1 LHWDDLSNARY
12 LTVIRVLAHHEKEE
26 IPMEVTKEHVCS
38 DHCEENGCRCCPDA
52 AWLRSLNLSRRG
64 FLTTAAAGGAVLS
77 GLSWS
82 SLSKASEADLP
93 TPPMRDPLRV
103 LPVLVWDHPRRR
115 PMTSWRSW
123 GGIHTPQ
130 AATQEA
136 ERIKKELTE
145 VAATAD
151 FPVEFSE
158 VASVHDAREVS
169 EMEALRTADLVIV
182 YGAGSRVNGCQDYG
196 KDVIIFQRHRSGPV
210 YLQYEIVSP
219 RFLRQHTDE
228 AALPNIRFEDVVTDS
243 MDELTWR
250 LRSLCGLKNTLAA
263 KILCI
268 GGPAGWAQ
276 PPGVIPEL
284 VKKVWKLD
292 LPTVSYDEL
301 GRLIDEARSDETAVE
316 RSRQRATEYLAD
328 ATTSLETKREF
339 VDNCFLLD
347 HVFRGLMA
355 KADCR
360 AITIN
365 GCMSTIMPKAKTS
378 ACLTLSTLNDDGYL
392 AFCESDFVV
401 IPSGILLANIS
412 GRPVFLNDPT
422 YPHDSV
428 ITLAHCTGPRRMNGQ
443 TLEPSRILTHFESDY
458 GAAPKVEMRKG
469 QVVTNI
475 APDFKSERWMGLV
488 AKIKDSPF
496 LPICRDQIDVEYD
509 VPDQTVAERMP
520 GFHWMTCYGD
530 YMKEIGYAIRRVG
543 IEWDDL
549 AEQPLA

>member
-1 LHWDDLSNARY
+1 MKVSNER
-12 LTVIRVLAHHEKEE
+12 
-26 IPMEVTKEHVCS
+26 VCS
-38 DHCEENGCRCCPDA
+38 DQCGCSPEGECRCCPDA
-52 AWLRSLNLSRRG
+52 AWLRGLNLSRRG
-64 FLTTAAAGGAVLS
+64 FLTTAAAGGAVLG

-82 SLSKASEADLP
+82 HLSQGSETVVPAAP
-93 TPPMRDPLRV
+93 TRSPLRV

-130 AATQEA
+130 AATQESQ
-136 ERIKKELTE
+136 RIRQELE
-145 VAATAD
+145 GIARTAD
-151 FPVEFSE
+151 FPVQFSE
-158 VASVHDAREVS
+158 VASVHNVREIAAS
-169 EMEALRTADLVIV
+169 ETLKTADLVIV
-182 YGAGSRVNGCQDYG
+182 YGAGSGINGCQDFG

-228 AALPNIRFEDVVTDS
+228 AALPNIQFEDVVTDS
-243 MDELTWR
+243 LDELTWR
-250 LRSLCGLKNTLAA
+250 LRALCGLKNTVAA

-276 PPGVIPEL
+276 PPGVVPEL

-292 LPTVSYDEL
+292 LPTVTYDEL
-301 GRLIDEARSDETAVE
+301 GRLIDEARSDDKTVKQA
-316 RSRQRATEYLAD
+316 RQRATDYLAE
-328 ATTSLETKREF
+328 TGTSLETKREF

-347 HVFRGLMA
+347 HVFRGLMVE
-355 KADCR
+355 ADCR

-365 GCMSTIMPKAKTS
+365 GCMSTIMPKAQTS

-401 IPSGILLANIS
+401 IPSGMLLANIS
-412 GRPVFLNDPT
+412 GKPVFLNDPT
-422 YPHDSV
+422 YPHDGV
-428 ITLAHCTGPRRMNGQ
+428 ITLAHCTGPRKMDGRH
-443 TLEPSRILTHFESDY
+443 LEPSRILTHFESDY

-488 AKIKDSPF
+488 GTIKDSPF
-496 LPICRDQIDVEYD
+496 LPICRDQIDVQYD
-509 VPDQTVAERMP
+509 VPDQMVAERMP

-530 YMKEIGYAIRRVG
+530 YMQEIGYAIRRVG
-543 IEWDDL
+543 IRWDDL
-549 AEQPLA
+549 AEPSLT